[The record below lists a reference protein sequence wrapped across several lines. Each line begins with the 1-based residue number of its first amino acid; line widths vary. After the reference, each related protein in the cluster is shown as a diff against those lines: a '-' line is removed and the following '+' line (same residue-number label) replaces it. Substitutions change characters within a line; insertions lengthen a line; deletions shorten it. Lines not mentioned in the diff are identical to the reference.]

1 MELFPFDDEYV
12 RRLKEGDRE
21 TQEHFERYFRELL
34 LIKLRRKL
42 DSAQAIEDVR
52 QEVFLRFFAK
62 LPELQEPRK
71 LGSFVNSICN
81 LVLMEWYRIESR
93 SDAFATVA
101 EIDQVTQSN
110 IEDELV
116 TEETKARV
124 RRVLG
129 RMPARDANILRA
141 LFLDEGT
148 KDEVCRRFDVDRAYL
163 RVLLH
168 RAKERFRSE
177 FRRKSGKLPFVETFS
192 ADSSLSL

>member
-1 MELFPFDDEYV
+1 MELFPFDDDYV
-12 RRLKEGDRE
+12 RRLREGDRE
-21 TQEHFERYFRELL
+21 TAAHFESYFRELL

-42 DSAQAIEDVR
+42 DSKQAIEDVR
-52 QEVFLRFFAK
+52 QEVFARVFAK
-62 LPELQEPRK
+62 LADLQDSRK

-81 LVLMEWYRIESR
+81 HVLMEWYRMESR
-93 SDAFATVA
+93 SDAFAVA
-101 EIDQVTQSN
+101 EVDQVTTSN

-129 RMPARDANILRA
+129 RMPARDANILKA
-141 LFLDEGT
+141 LFLEEGT
-148 KDEVCRRFDVDRAYL
+148 KEEVCGRFGVDRKYL

-177 FRRKSGKLPFVETFS
+177 FRRKSGRLQINETFLN
-192 ADSSLSL
+192 DSSLLC